1 MIRDKSNYVKI
12 LLSVFFVVCVI
23 LPLIQMFA
31 NIDSDS
37 YRAVVDHPLFGTAV
51 GNSLKAAS
59 LATLISVALALM
71 LSFCLARSNMRLK
84 NMFKVVLTLPMLI
97 PSISHGWGLTLLLGN
112 NGILTKFFGFSEG
125 IHGLTGIVMGS
136 VMYSF
141 PIAFLMLADVM
152 GYEDAYPS
160 DLSGGMRQR
169 AAFLRTA
176 LCDAD
181 ILLLDEPFGA
191 LDVITRGEMQDWLV
205 SMRQQLGRTCLL
217 VTHDIDEAIFL
228 SDRILVMGGRPAAI
242 RSEYRVDESNRTR
255 EWLYAQSELR
265 HRLHDSIRGLETDKC

>member
-152 GYEDAYPS
+152 GYEDASPYEAADVLGIDKVRQFTAITLPY
-160 DLSGGMRQR
+160 LSKPLISVVFSVFTMVITDYGVPMMIGGNYRTLPIMRYEEIIGMGE
-169 AAFLRTA
+169 FGKGSIYGI
-176 LCDAD
+176 
-181 ILLLDEPFGA
+181 ILLLPAVAAF
-191 LDVITRGEMQDWLV
+191 I
-205 SMRQQLGRTCLL
+205 
-217 VTHDIDEAIFL
+217 IDL
-228 SDRILVMGGRPAAI
+228 
-242 RSEYRVDESNRTR
+242 RS
-255 EWLYAQSELR
+255 
-265 HRLHDSIRGLETDKC
+265 